1 MERFTSKFPDKA
13 QDVRVI
19 WKSPLIPNDPLV
31 WRKDLSPEL
40 KKKVR
45 DFFLSY
51 GTGPDAAREK
61 ANMVKITTNGFK
73 ASDDKQLIPIRQLEL
88 FKDKTKLESDTAM
101 KPAERD
107 AKIAEINR
115 KLAGL
120 QSQRP
125 LTHDLIGRVL
135 KTLGYRLHRV
145 LITEL
150 RDATFFANLAVI
162 PSELGKTEPERLIDC
177 RPSDAIALA
186 VQTGARIF
194 VARAVIDEVA
204 QG

>member
-1 MERFTSKFPDKA
+1 MDLIEVELA
-13 QDVRVI
+13 RVVI
-19 WKSPLIPNDPLV
+19 QQKGDQQYVHL
-31 WRKDLSPEL
+31 
-40 KKKVR
+40 
-45 DFFLSY
+45 
-51 GTGPDAAREK
+51 REK
-61 ANMVKITTNGFK
+61 GGGRSFPIVIGFH
-73 ASDDKQLIPIRQLEL
+73 EV
-88 FKDKTKLESDTAM
+88 E
-101 KPAERD
+101 
-107 AKIAEINR
+107 EINR

-162 PSELGKTEPERLIDC
+162 PSELGKSEPERLIDC

>member
-1 MERFTSKFPDKA
+1 MDLIEVELA
-13 QDVRVI
+13 RVVI
-19 WKSPLIPNDPLV
+19 QQKGDQQYVHL
-31 WRKDLSPEL
+31 
-40 KKKVR
+40 
-45 DFFLSY
+45 
-51 GTGPDAAREK
+51 REK
-61 ANMVKITTNGFK
+61 GGGRSFPIVIGFH
-73 ASDDKQLIPIRQLEL
+73 EV
-88 FKDKTKLESDTAM
+88 E
-101 KPAERD
+101 
-107 AKIAEINR
+107 EINR

>member
-1 MERFTSKFPDKA
+1 MDLIEVELA
-13 QDVRVI
+13 RVVI
-19 WKSPLIPNDPLV
+19 QQKGDQQYVHL
-31 WRKDLSPEL
+31 
-40 KKKVR
+40 
-45 DFFLSY
+45 
-51 GTGPDAAREK
+51 REK
-61 ANMVKITTNGFK
+61 GGGRSFPIVIGFH
-73 ASDDKQLIPIRQLEL
+73 EV
-88 FKDKTKLESDTAM
+88 E
-101 KPAERD
+101 
-107 AKIAEINR
+107 EINR

-120 QSQRP
+120 QTPRP
-125 LTHDLIGRVL
+125 LTHDLVGRLL

-150 RDATFFANLAVI
+150 REGTFYANLAVT
-162 PSELGKTEPERLIDC
+162 PSELGNAQPERLIDC